1 MNKKILFVDD
11 EINVLHG
18 YRRNLRS
25 LFDVHIA
32 NSGSEALKIIA
43 EQGDFAVII
52 SDYRMP
58 EMDGIELLHKVKEIS
73 PDTIRIILTGFADM
87 QIAIEAINEGN
98 IFRFLTK
105 PLPTDKLINSINDAL
120 EQYRL
125 ITTEKELTR
134 KLQEAYDTIR
144 KDLETAAELQ
154 REFLPQNNV
163 SFGDCRF
170 NWIFVPSVFVSG
182 DTFNFFP
189 LNNRH
194 IAFYIVDVAGHGLP
208 AAFLSVSL
216 SRSLSQDTGKKLLLD
231 EKTGDYILPSL
242 VIKSLNEQF
251 LSRGKN
257 AEYFTMLYGVID
269 LIEDK
274 IVFSQAGHPNP
285 FLIKAGGK
293 AEIIVSR
300 GFPVGILPEAE
311 YYDQIIP
318 FETGDKF
325 IIYTDGITECAGVK
339 NKLIIQ
345 NKLVEFLNN
354 HSNNNSEIML
364 RSIVPELKVWTN
376 GEEFY
381 DDLTMLIIERKLF

>member
-354 HSNNNSEIML
+354 HSNNNPEIML